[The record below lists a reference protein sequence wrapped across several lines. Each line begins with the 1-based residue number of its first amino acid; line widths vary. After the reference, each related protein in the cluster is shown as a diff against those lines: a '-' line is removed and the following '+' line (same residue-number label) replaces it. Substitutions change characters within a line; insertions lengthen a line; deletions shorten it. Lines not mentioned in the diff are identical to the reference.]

1 MMMAV
6 VAIATSCSEEK
17 QPTGDNWGTTEWYP
31 DRFYYSYDPVR
42 MTKTLEFEFNDDA
55 REYLKGDDG
64 YFELAISSSPQTY
77 TKPTNIKVYYNDEYC
92 EDGKFRVKLSEATAD
107 ESNPNVYTADVGIEF
122 LDGAKE
128 GIHQYYI
135 VYSGDMAGNSHIRDN
150 ARDNAIETNK
160 DDVAVELFTLDEDG
174 FYVEKID
181 VKNPV
186 DVVLTWIGI
195 IGGIGLAIWLIFG
208 RYFFYPRIMVS
219 RIMFTGP
226 DTFNRSI
233 AVKGCYKVVLT
244 ADRKK
249 KQGLFARILTGKIRY
264 IYDDVWT
271 DEVSFEHRN
280 KRSVCIHTTGDW
292 TCDSFLLERHN
303 TYTIDNMGT
312 KKRGDI
318 TIV

>member
-1 MMMAV
+1 MMMV
-6 VAIATSCSEEK
+6 VIAIATSCSEEK

-92 EDGKFRVKLSEATAD
+92 EDGKFRVKLSETVAD
-107 ESNPNVYTADVGIEF
+107 ESAPNVYTADVGIEF
-122 LDGAKE
+122 LDEAKE

-135 VYSGDMAGNSHIRDN
+135 VYSGDMAGNSYIRDN
-150 ARDNAIETNK
+150 DNAIQTNK
-160 DDVAVELFTLDEDG
+160 NDVSVELFTLDEDG

-195 IGGIGLAIWLIFG
+195 IGGIGLAIWLLFG

-219 RIMFTGP
+219 RIMLTGP

-249 KQGLFARILTGKIRY
+249 KQGLFARIFTGKILY

-271 DEVSFEHRN
+271 DAISFTHS
-280 KRSVCIHTTGDW
+280 KRDSIIIHTTGNW
-292 TCDSFLLERHN
+292 ECDDRRLVRYSN
-303 TYTIDNMGT
+303 YKVSNIAT
-312 KKRGDI
+312 KAKCSI
-318 TIV
+318 TIP